1 MGISHPSTSAK
12 CEKLQRQISFS
23 KLCCVCVMEKERRMK
38 TRVKDG
44 AAVWAKED
52 SKASTQMEIERE
64 EMGQRVQS
72 LTSA

>member
-12 CEKLQRQISFS
+12 CEKLQRQTSFS
-23 KLCCVCVMEKERRMK
+23 KWFCACVMEKERRIK

-52 SKASTQMEIERE
+52 NKASTQMETERE
-64 EMGQRVQS
+64 EMGRRVQR